1 MSLKKIAKLP
11 SKEILDKILEYKDG
25 ELYWKFVEIDDCLSL
40 GIAKEIS
47 KAKCRNT
54 RYAGKRAGHIFH
66 IIER

>member
-11 SKEILDKILEYKDG
+11 SKEILDKIREYKDG
-25 ELYWKFVEIDDCLSL
+25 KLYWKFVEIDDCLSL

-54 RYAGKRAGHIFH
+54 KIK
-66 IIER
+66 

>member
-54 RYAGKRAGHIFH
+54 PICRKTSRAYIH